1 MQHAVLLGHNSWMRF
16 NTRSHRALPP
26 CPHYNRV
33 FGELTLSHYATTDVS
48 AYVIEHTATDGGFR
62 LVYDGTVG
70 VTLSVEPQLLEVKL
84 VRSNGPPALT
94 GQYLVD
100 MLPQPDILSMQEHLV
115 ASG

>member
-1 MQHAVLLGHNSWMRF
+1 M
-16 NTRSHRALPP
+16 
-26 CPHYNRV
+26 
-33 FGELTLSHYATTDVS
+33 S

-100 MLPQPDILSMQEHLV
+100 MLLQPGINSMQEHFA